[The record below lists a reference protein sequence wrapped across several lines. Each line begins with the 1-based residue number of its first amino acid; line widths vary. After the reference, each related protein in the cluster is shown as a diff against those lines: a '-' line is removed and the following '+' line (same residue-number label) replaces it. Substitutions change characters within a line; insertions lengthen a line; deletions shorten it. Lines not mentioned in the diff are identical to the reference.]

1 MAKKI
6 YYKIVEQRD
15 DGIYT
20 LFHGINGTKKLQ
32 KGVWIT
38 AEIKEN
44 VMDGLGT
51 KYTSGIHIVDGLQ
64 EAKDYAKKFRRTDR
78 VIVPCYARGLK
89 AKTHSRHLVYL
100 ADQIKILDQIFSR

>member
-6 YYKIVEQRD
+6 YYKIVEQRS

-32 KGVWIT
+32 RGKWIT
-38 AEIKEN
+38 AEIKKD
-44 VMDGLGT
+44 VMDGHGT
-51 KYTSGIHIVDGLQ
+51 KYTSGIHIVDGLE

-78 VIVPCYARGLK
+78 VIVPCYAKGLK
-89 AKTHSRHLVYL
+89 HKTHSRHLVYL
-100 ADQIKILDQIFSR
+100 ADQIKILDQTLPR